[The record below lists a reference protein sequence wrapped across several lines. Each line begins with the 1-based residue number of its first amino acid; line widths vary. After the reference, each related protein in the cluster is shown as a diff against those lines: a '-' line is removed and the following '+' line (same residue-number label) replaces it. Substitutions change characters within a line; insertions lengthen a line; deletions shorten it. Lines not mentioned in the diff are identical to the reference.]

1 MREGKPLS
9 SQNNSTR
16 RGRREEQRKKR
27 EKNGRDRIPDK
38 WSRAMRGWIERTEF
52 FGRLSGNTNF
62 QRAMIAIG
70 CAVILALVLSPS
82 FRPSPREYDVG
93 DIALKDISATG
104 DLLVEDKA
112 STEKRRHDAAD
123 LVLPVYDYDP
133 TVLQE
138 VEDNV
143 TQAFALLGDLL
154 APDNQPAESRETTR
168 QQIEEKLGIT
178 LRSNQWA
185 ILEKQFD
192 PSLAREI
199 LRLLRPVLTAGVVA
213 DRRFLE
219 EEPNRGFTMRNI
231 VNHEER
237 KDDNPAAIMDVGMA
251 RQAVKQNSENLIQT
265 HGRTLYYLVS
275 EAAAALIRPTLTF
288 NLKETEDRKTQA
300 VESVAPVYFSVK
312 KGEMIVREG
321 DPIQADDL
329 VKLRAFEALQTRVN
343 TPLTIMGWMLV
354 VFLLLMILYDFS
366 TKNIRKITPTTK
378 DLLFLALIIVGTAIL
393 LKVSA
398 FVTDSLETGFPD
410 IPSTSYYYLFP
421 VAAGAMLIRIVLNS
435 ETALVFSVVAGYLT
449 GLLLDNSL
457 FFFVYALAGS
467 IVGAHAVARCEQ
479 RSTLIKGGLMVSL
492 VNVLMILFYQ
502 MASGETFTREIILQT
517 FYGCGFGFLGGILS
531 AFVVLAITPIVEIL
545 FAYTTDIKLL
555 ELANSEQPILQD
567 LIIQAPETHSHSVI
581 IGNLVEASAR
591 AINANPILA
600 KVAAYYH
607 DIGKIKKPMY
617 FIENQKGGENPHNKL
632 TPSMSSLILI
642 SHVKDGVALAKEK
655 RLGQKIVDIIQQ
667 HHGTSLI
674 SYFYQKAKEK
684 ENPGVHEVNEKD
696 YRYPGPKPQTKE
708 AGIVMLADAVEAA
721 SRTLSDPT
729 PSRIKGLTQ
738 QIINK
743 IFADGQLDECELT
756 LKDLHQ
762 IGNSFNRIL
771 NAIFHQRIDYPSTEE
786 TGKKKKNHENLNSKS
801 PAHPAHKSPRAQ
813 KKGPDDPRDT
823 RPDEKGAEHLVDG
836 RSYYS

>member
-1 MREGKPLS
+1 M
-9 SQNNSTR
+9 
-16 RGRREEQRKKR
+16 KKSWA
-27 EKNGRDRIPDK
+27 D
-38 WSRAMRGWIERTEF
+38 RTEF
-52 FGRLSGNTNF
+52 AGRLFGNTNF
-62 QRAMIAIG
+62 QRLMIVLGA
-70 CAVILALVLSPS
+70 ALILAFILSPT
-82 FRPSPREYDVG
+82 FRPSSREYNVG
-93 DIALKDISATG
+93 DIALRDIRASR

-112 STEKRRHDAAD
+112 STEKRRQNAAD
-123 LVLPVYDYDP
+123 MVLPVYDYDP
-133 TVLQE
+133 NVLEE
-138 VEDNV
+138 VKKSV
-143 TQAFALLGDLL
+143 TEAFALLRDLL
-154 APDNQPAESRETTR
+154 TSDSQPPESNPAKK
-168 QQIEEKLGIT
+168 QQIEEKLGIK

-192 PSLAREI
+192 PSLTVKI
-199 LRLLRPVLTAGVVA
+199 LKLVRPVLGKGVIA

-219 EEPNRGFTMRNI
+219 QEQGRGFTIRNI
-231 VNHEER
+231 VDHEER
-237 KDDNPAAIMDVGMA
+237 KEDNPTGILDLDTA
-251 RQAVKQNSENLIQT
+251 RQSIKENSENLIQT
-265 HGRTLYYLVS
+265 YGRTVYHLVS
-275 EAAAALIRPTLTF
+275 EAAISLIRPNLTF
-288 NLKETEDRKTQA
+288 NLKETEDRKTEA
-300 VESVAPVYFSVK
+300 AESVAPVYFSVK
-312 KGEMIVREG
+312 KGEMLVREG

-329 VKLRAFEALQTRVN
+329 IKLKAFEALQTRVN
-343 TPLTIMGWMLV
+343 APLTIAGWMLV
-354 VFLLLMILYDFS
+354 IIVVLVILYDFS
-366 TKNIRKITPTTK
+366 TKNIRKIAPTSK
-378 DLLFLALIIVGTAIL
+378 DILFVVLIIVGTAL
-393 LKVSA
+393 LLRVSA
-398 FVTDSLETGFPD
+398 FVTDSLETSFPD

-435 ETALVFSVVAGYLT
+435 EIALVFSVIASYFA

-457 FFFVYALAGS
+457 FFFVYAFAGS

-492 VNVLMILFYQ
+492 VNVLMILFRQ
-502 MASGETFTREIILQT
+502 IASGETFTREIIFQT

-531 AFVVLAITPIVEIL
+531 AFVVLAITPMVEIL

-555 ELANSEQPILQD
+555 ELANSEQPILKD

-581 IGNLVEASAR
+581 MGNLVEAAAK

-642 SHVKDGVALAKEK
+642 SHVKDGVALAKEN
-655 RLGQKIVDIIQQ
+655 RLGQRIVDIIQQ

-696 YRYPGPKPQTKE
+696 YRYPGPRPQTKE

-721 SRTLSDPT
+721 SRTLSDPR

-743 IFADGQLDECELT
+743 IFTDGQLDECELT

-762 IGNSFNRIL
+762 IDNSFNRIL
-771 NAIFHQRIDYPSTEE
+771 NAIFHQRINYPSAEE
-786 TGKKKKNHENLNSKS
+786 TGKKKKNHESSNSK
-801 PAHPAHKSPRAQ
+801 PATYPKSKSSRGQ
-813 KKGPDDPRDT
+813 KKSAQDPRDT
-823 RPDEKGAEHLVDG
+823 RADGKGAEHSVDR

>member
-1 MREGKPLS
+1 MS
-9 SQNNSTR
+9 SKNNSTR
-16 RGRREEQRKKR
+16 RGRREEERKKR
-27 EKNGRDRIPDK
+27 DKNGRSRISDR
-38 WSRAMRGWIERTEF
+38 WMRVKKSWIERTEF
-52 FGRLSGNTNF
+52 AGGLFGNGNF
-62 QRAMIAIG
+62 QRVMIAIG
-70 CAVILALVLSPS
+70 CAVIVALVLSPT
-82 FRPSPREYDVG
+82 FRPSPKEYNVG
-93 DIALKDISATG
+93 DIALRDISATR
-104 DLLVEDKA
+104 DLLVEDEA
-112 STEKRRHDAAD
+112 STEKRRQDAAD
-123 LVLPVYDYDP
+123 MVLPVYDYDP
-133 TVLQE
+133 NVLQE

-143 TQAFALLGDLL
+143 TQAFAILGDLIT
-154 APDNQPAESRETTR
+154 ADHQASESRETER
-168 QQIEEKLGIT
+168 RQIEEKLGIK

-192 PSLAREI
+192 PSLAKEI
-199 LRLLRPVLTAGVVA
+199 LRLARPVLKAGIVA

-219 EEPNRGFTMRNI
+219 EEPNSGFTMRNI
-231 VNHEER
+231 VDHEEK
-237 KDDNPAAIMDVGMA
+237 KDDNPGAVMDLDMA
-251 RQAVKQNSENLIQT
+251 RQSIKQGSENLIQT
-265 HGRTLYYLVS
+265 RGRTFYYLVS
-275 EAAAALIRPTLTF
+275 EAAESLIRPTLTF
-288 NLKETEDRKTQA
+288 NLKETEDRKAQA
-300 VESVAPVYFSVK
+300 AESVAPVYFSVK

-329 VKLRAFEALQTRVN
+329 IKLRAFEALQTRVN
-343 TPLTIMGWMLV
+343 TPLMITGWILV
-354 VFLLLMILYDFS
+354 VFLILMILYDFS
-366 TKNIRKITPTTK
+366 TENIRKITPTTK
-378 DLLFLALIIVGTAIL
+378 DLLFLALIIVGTAL
-393 LKVSA
+393 LLRVSA
-398 FVTDSLETGFPD
+398 FITDSLETGLPE

-435 ETALVFSVVAGYLT
+435 ETALVFSVIASYLT

-457 FFFVYALAGS
+457 FFFVYAFAGS

-479 RSTLIKGGLMVSL
+479 RSTLIKGGLTVSMI
-492 VNVLMILFYQ
+492 NVLMILFHQ
-502 MASGETFTREIILQT
+502 IASGETFTREIIFQT
-517 FYGCGFGFLGGILS
+517 FYGCGFGFFGGILS
-531 AFVVLAITPIVEIL
+531 AFVVLAITPIVETL
-545 FAYTTDIKLL
+545 FSYTTDIKLL
-555 ELANSEQPILQD
+555 ELANSEQPILKN

-642 SHVKDGVALAKEK
+642 SHVKDGVALAKEN

-743 IFADGQLDECELT
+743 IFTDGQLDECELT

-786 TGKKKKNHENLNSKS
+786 TGKKKKNHDNLNSKS
-801 PAHPAHKSPRAQ
+801 SAHPAHKSSRVQ
-813 KKGPDDPRDT
+813 KKGPEDTRDT
-823 RPDEKGAEHLVDG
+823 RSDEKGTEHLVNG